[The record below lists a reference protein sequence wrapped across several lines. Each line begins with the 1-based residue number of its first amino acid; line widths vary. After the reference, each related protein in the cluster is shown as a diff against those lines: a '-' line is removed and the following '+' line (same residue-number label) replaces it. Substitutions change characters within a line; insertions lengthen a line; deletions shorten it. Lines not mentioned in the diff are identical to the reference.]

1 MKTRRLIIT
10 SVLALF
16 VVVGAAV
23 PRAQAQDLPDGDG
36 KDVVVKACTSCHDAD
51 NFTSKKHTKA
61 EWKEVVDTMVAY
73 GAEISDANVDVITTY
88 LAKNFGKGEAPA
100 AGPAASNGGGAAA
113 GGLADGPGKDVV
125 MKVCTTCHDTD
136 NITMAKH
143 TKAEWKDVVTT
154 MVGYGAEVS
163 DAQMEVITTYLATYY
178 GKGGAARNKPAA
190 HEIVVAA
197 ARPRH

>member
-1 MKTRRLIIT
+1 MKTRQLIPF

-16 VVVGAAV
+16 IVAGAAA

-61 EWKEVVDTMVAY
+61 EWKEVVDTMIAY
-73 GAEISDANVDVITTY
+73 GAEISDANVEVITTY
-88 LAKNFGKGEAPA
+88 LAKNYGKGEAPA
-100 AGPAASNGGGAAA
+100 ASAGANGGGAAPS

-136 NITMAKH
+136 NITMEKH
-143 TKAEWKDVVTT
+143 NKAEWKDVVDK
-154 MVGYGAEVS
+154 MVTYGAEVS
-163 DAQMEVITTYLATYY
+163 ADQMETITTYLAKYY
-178 GKGGAARNKPAA
+178 GKDAARNGSGS
-190 HEIVVAA
+190 HGIVVAA
-197 ARPRH
+197 ANRRP

>member
-1 MKTRRLIIT
+1 VKTRRLIT
-10 SVLALF
+10 SSVLALF
-16 VVVGAAV
+16 VVVGAAA

-100 AGPAASNGGGAAA
+100 AAPAPSAGGGAAP

-125 MKVCTTCHDTD
+125 MKLCTTCHDTD

-163 DAQMEVITTYLATYY
+163 DEQMEIVTTYLAKYY
-178 GKGGAARNKPAA
+178 GKGNAAGNRSASHQIVIAA
-190 HEIVVAA
+190 L
-197 ARPRH
+197 RPRP